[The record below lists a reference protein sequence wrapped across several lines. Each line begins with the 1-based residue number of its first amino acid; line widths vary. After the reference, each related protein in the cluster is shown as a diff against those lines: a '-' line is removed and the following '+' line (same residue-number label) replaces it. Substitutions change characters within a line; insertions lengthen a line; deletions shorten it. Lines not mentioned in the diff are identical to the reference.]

1 MALEESSYVFVWL
14 LFKNWYLFI
23 YFWLHLV
30 SWCSPGIFAMACVVL
45 SSCDSWAPEKSVHGN
60 EPCVPQ
66 EKPVSPATR
75 ESLRA
80 ASKTQCGQKKPIIT
94 QRQTWWQERKVL
106 WWYRQ
111 ALQSCSHKPKHACS
125 HRSWKRQGKIF
136 FQNLPGER
144 GPADILIRLLDSP
157 AMRE

>member
-14 LFKNWYLFI
+14 LFKNWSLFI
-23 YFWLHLV
+23 CFWLHLA
-30 SWCSPGIFAMACVVL
+30 SWCSPGIFAMARVFL
-45 SSCDSWAPEKSVHGN
+45 SICDSWAPEKSTHGN
-60 EPCVPQ
+60 ENPVYRKRSLWALQ
-66 EKPVSPATR
+66 LEKACTLHQRPSVAKNT
-75 ESLRA
+75 
-80 ASKTQCGQKKPIIT
+80 IIT
-94 QRQTWWQERKVL
+94 QRHTWWQERKVL

-136 FQNLPGER
+136 FQNLPRER
-144 GPADILIRLLDSP
+144 GPADILIRLLYSP